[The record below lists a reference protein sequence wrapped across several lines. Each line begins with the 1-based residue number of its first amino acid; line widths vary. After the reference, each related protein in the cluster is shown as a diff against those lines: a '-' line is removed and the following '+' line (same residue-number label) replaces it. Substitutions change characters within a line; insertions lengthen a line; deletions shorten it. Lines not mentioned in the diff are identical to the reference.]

1 MGRGCDRLEPK
12 LVTYLSLDRWAGVTL
27 SSTLVRLTPSHSTS
41 ASGADHKE
49 SGVAQLPMSAR
60 QEQKRVIVVDGS
72 SSHVASL
79 LGRYLEDDWSVECHE
94 DLIDAIG
101 VVDLGSTDLLAIDAG
116 NRAGRQHLAT
126 LSGLAPHLL
135 CRTVVFNLG
144 DSMTGRGR
152 LAADI
157 EPPVA
162 PWALVREFQA
172 CHDRLSILHPHA
184 HNTAQPSLH
193 LERRQESRLAL
204 DIPVRARLGA
214 GDAWLVD
221 ISVNGARVIHERPAE
236 PASAR
241 QFEVLLDEEPFEA
254 TVEIV
259 SSHPS
264 LLGTGPDGAAAFES
278 RLKYVEVTPAAR
290 EMLSRY
296 VQNVL
301 RRRDHIRI
309 CNAHGIG
316 TEPISPLIAPQRFLR
331 LERSADGWRRELT
344 SDPTPPPDGLT
355 IAPTLADF
363 EIDML
368 CRIYDE
374 ADAETR
380 GMMQAIAAAT
390 ARP

>member
-1 MGRGCDRLEPK
+1 MI
-12 LVTYLSLDRWAGVTL
+12 
-27 SSTLVRLTPSHSTS
+27 

-60 QEQKRVIVVDGS
+60 QVQKRVIVVDGS

-79 LGRYLEDDWSVECHE
+79 LRGYLEDDWSVECHE

-101 VVDLGSTDLLAIDAG
+101 VVDLGSTDLLAIDAA
-116 NRAGRQHLAT
+116 NRTGRQHLGT

-144 DSMTGRGR
+144 EAMTGRGR

-184 HNTAQPSLH
+184 HIAAHAPLH
-193 LERRQESRLAL
+193 LERRQEPRLAL

-221 ISVNGARVIHERPAE
+221 ISVSGARVIHERPTE
-236 PASAR
+236 SASAR
-241 QFEVLLDEEPFEA
+241 QFEVLLDEELFEA
-254 TVEIV
+254 NVEV
-259 SSHPS
+259 LTSRAS
-264 LLGTGPDGAAAFES
+264 LLGTGPDGAPAFES
-278 RLKYVEVTPAAR
+278 RLKYVEITPAAR
-290 EMLSRY
+290 EIVSRY
-296 VQNVL
+296 VRNVL

-316 TEPISPLIAPQRFLR
+316 TEPISPLIAPQHFLR

-344 SDPTPPPDGLT
+344 SDPTQPSDGLT
-355 IAPTLADF
+355 IAPTLADC
-363 EIDML
+363 EIEML
-368 CRIYDE
+368 CRTYDE
-374 ADAETR
+374 SDAEAR